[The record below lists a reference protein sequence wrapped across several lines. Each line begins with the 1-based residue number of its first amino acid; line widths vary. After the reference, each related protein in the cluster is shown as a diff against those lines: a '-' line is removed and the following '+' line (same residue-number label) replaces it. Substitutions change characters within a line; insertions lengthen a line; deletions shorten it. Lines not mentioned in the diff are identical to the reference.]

1 METYSEKD
9 TVMVYGHKAT
19 ILCVKDIP
27 DGKNKSVVHKI
38 YAAKYAN
45 KPGYTDGM
53 YRKQRIY
60 TPEKDQL
67 IIFCSNDSVKPY
79 SEKESA
85 CLMIQKLYR
94 GYQARKEFHSLVC
107 SIVWRKFENLHE
119 NLTLNN
125 HDGIYK
131 PLIKTLNED
140 IKNGKIQFNSK
151 CFSSNSNQFSRVS
164 TTSYESSAY
173 DENVPKLKDKI
184 DKNFAVEMFHFFL
197 TTKNVNN
204 REELRRWRG
213 TAMETCSEGEI
224 LRFANK
230 HGLQNPYEDSK
241 DAGRKH
247 KELGYTRRYVKKV
260 EGHKADCKTLGEK
273 TPRVHVRPSG
283 VACIP
288 SHEITKKNEKKKK
301 NYSATVQRHRTDAHI
316 DPTAL
321 FFSSQILGDVHGQ
334 LNDVLWLFNRFG
346 LPSYIFNGD
355 IADRGENA
363 TEIFLLLFV
372 FKLSSYDSVIINRG
386 NHECSYMNEVYGF
399 YNEVLSKYD
408 NTVFDLFQGVFE
420 LLGLAVNIQIH
431 GGLSRYQDLTV
442 QEIDDLDRRKH
453 EILHPEK
460 YEDTIIFD
468 LLWSDPQKNK
478 GIGGNARGNN
488 CITFGPDITDIFLK
502 KNNFD
507 IIIRSHQVPKTL
519 KGIESHHEGKCIT
532 LFSASNYCNKIKNLG
547 AAIVFNQ
554 DLTFEVQE
562 YMSPSLD
569 IIRETFEENQKL
581 REKVLHSSK
590 ILELE
595 KNVVVFSSYVFLRF
609 HGHFVFIDDVF
620 YCLPLVITTAQEQRK
635 SRKISSDGMMSDILS
650 FLSALICHE
659 KNSLW
664 NDLYEQDR
672 GNTGVVHINTWK
684 TELENLSKAK
694 KVPWIYLCKQLK
706 MVENGKVNYNK
717 VLSRFKINYA
727 PSEKFINT
735 EWKSECF
742 EHLYEA
748 LLKADLSLR
757 ETLMVFDK
765 NLDGKVSFA
774 EFEQVLKDLNIDLS
788 NEQIRILVR
797 LINSNSLCNQ
807 ERVQEN
813 DKIDVAEFIGKMRVC
828 YRLSINKEYTN
839 NEKIKRLIETIG
851 KHILADSADTANFH
865 YRFYE
870 EQDDADCSD
879 RRKRSSVIKSVAL
892 FQKFKNYDNFGNGYL
907 DYDDFVKAIKNF
919 DMNKI
924 SKEVEFE
931 VDDGILMEL
940 AKSIDI
946 TKSSK
951 INFLEF
957 LQAFYVV
964 NKSKYSYVDEI
975 WCHICTVIYEN
986 KFALKKC
993 MKHLE
998 DTIQGKITSIHFRYI
1013 LLELNKLLQE
1023 HKHERNKPLTD
1034 EQIDLL
1040 SYTVETDDKIDYVEF
1055 LNSFKPSYFN
1065 LPLRVRTHNMEIAR
1079 KVGLKTKTIS
1089 GSDIVNKEDILK
1101 SGIYTKGGQLWVAD
1115 ISVIVNIQAKLG
1127 EGPWNIQSM
1136 DVIQRENE
1144 NELEHRHGSSDDIIS
1159 DIESE
1164 ERTPCARNS
1173 NIKNSDTCEREIEGR
1188 GEEESDDGTGDGGD
1202 DGRNEESDIHGN
1214 VRGNVGGNAQDALSR
1229 DSPRVSDRFYETKV
1243 KFEAC
1248 ETVEETLKSMVQQKC
1263 VNLHPVVKEFILLLL
1278 FLFGCMRKDYCR
1290 GISQNGHSNA
1300 FFQKAS
1306 FTRFDSE
1313 EKRKTHSKE
1322 SNNKS
1327 KTKVKFMN
1335 RSEESSSIFFA
1346 NIGTKDDGMVRE
1358 SSSSCFPREISSD
1371 AILTKHLCENSKDSQ
1386 CAGGFLELNG
1396 CNSKC
1401 SESYSRVGDSL
1412 ANVEENDFFKV
1423 KNNCIFF
1430 NLYEMS
1436 KYEYNMEDIEQA
1448 FSRENINKVCELLY
1462 KHLHKVRKMK
1472 NEKITKNN
1480 INIVIVLL
1488 YLISTYF
1495 GLYFLRTKKVY
1506 IQLHDLYRQFCAY
1519 KNKNEEEKKRMN
1531 RKIEE
1536 HIEYI
1541 KISEQYEAECEKYK
1555 SAYDGLRIEND
1566 KLKMNNVLV
1575 HKLKK
1580 KINFLNNEKLI
1591 ILKKKEELEHIIK
1604 QKNILI
1610 ENNKMIKIEKET
1622 KQNDFKKTKLI
1633 LKKDFT
1639 SLCKVKSSVSGKNI
1653 TYGNDK
1659 DIILLQGRH
1668 QLGIERNR
1676 EYDLGK
1682 KLMHKYVYT
1691 RERETQTVAC
1701 SFKQSKGI
1709 QTLGYSVVDENE
1721 ENNSSTV
1728 FSRHGCYEHGMNKG
1742 EDIEQVI
1749 LLLTAKEKEKTN
1761 CGNVLSYLSVHY
1773 GLSSKLNINIRG
1785 EKLVMGFFKRRFTYF
1800 DTPSMHLQNR
1810 CNKDEIM
1817 NFKRE
1822 LLVEHVCYHMMKNY
1836 LPFEES
1842 LFENFPSEWLKH
1854 FSPLYTKKCPNRDIY
1869 VGSHPICS
1877 ITHQFANYLFR
1888 FSRIISV
1895 AKGEIYS
1902 RKELLNSTCQHPLNL
1917 FNLSYFEK
1925 GIFISV
1931 VGDEPILAMDMCQM
1945 CDFDGVEM
1953 IGMEFGEMKEYIRH
1967 ISSGVRS
1974 RCNENLDD
1982 TVPVDPLGEILRNG
1996 LNKQMDKRLNKER
2009 DTTPSEESYCLS
2021 FPSTKTI
2028 TQSAQNGVFLSP
2040 IFGKCSKRTLLG
2052 MEKKLEEKLASEQ
2065 TNDCYN
2071 VPLFRV
2077 YHFSPNYYYHND
2089 NRYSLICEEK
2099 KAALLYSK
2107 MDKLSKNNLYKHG
2120 RTNCYSDFF
2129 LLDNIHRVIIRR
2141 RDRSRSSSP
2150 CEKLQN
2156 ERRKYS
2162 LNRKVRH
2169 FSKKDTPKNS
2179 EHKNIL
2185 CNFVQNKYC
2194 TFRKSKSGPSSDTK
2208 LWGSSQGNSHSW
2220 ENGSLVEVTTLF
2232 GNSKSGIVF
2241 YDSQF
2246 NWGSCFFSSF
2256 ESDHIYDREN
2266 CSCGECY
2273 GHEGIY
2279 SRGSVIVKDTLYTGG
2294 KSNGEKKNLN
2304 RSYHRG
2310 YLPEHGN
2317 KKFLLKGEKRFQKK
2331 TNIKRV
2337 IITRISKLSDEK
2349 NKSLPGRKRSTWKD
2363 VLRGHFHK
2371 GADKCDTFEIKPSA
2385 VKKNIYMNNEGVS
2398 MEKCVLPPKRVSMY
2412 KFIEQFDEAVWKGR
2426 LMGVLQK
2433 GRQPQFGENFLTC
2446 SKNYSLLSRENNII
2460 AVRSL
2465 NIETV
2470 RFCYDEIAKFLNGR
2484 HTSSFCPSSGLGC
2497 PSLRSGNCGN
2507 CRHCATV
2514 FIVPFWVKGKSL
2526 NFGKCAD
2533 VKKEKKILIVDR
2545 WAKRVPRRC
2554 RYCSDCGRT
2563 IKVEKKTKNVLNSNN
2578 KKIATKKK
2586 KKNSFDKNVNT
2597 NYSYSLVLIKCMHIL
2612 SISFFLVFL
2621 FLIDSHFLNSSIF
2634 SFLIY
2639 VLCLS
2644 MFFLTSLFK
2653 SIIWLLNIPL
2663 SNKIIPQD
2671 SLDFF
2676 SIFFVQIVNYLHTC
2690 LHQSD
2695 LNVEFA

>member
-60 TPEKDQL
+60 TPENDQL

-125 HDGIYK
+125 HEGIYK

-197 TTKNVNN
+197 TTKNYVLPINMVCKILMKTQKML
-204 REELRRWRG
+204 EENIKSSVIHVD
-213 TAMETCSEGEI
+213 MS
-224 LRFANK
+224 K
-230 HGLQNPYEDSK
+230 KSK
-241 DAGRKH
+241 D
-247 KELGYTRRYVKKV
+247 
-260 EGHKADCKTLGEK
+260 
-273 TPRVHVRPSG
+273 
-283 VACIP
+283 
-288 SHEITKKNEKKKK
+288 TKL
-301 NYSATVQRHRTDAHI
+301 I
-316 DPTAL
+316 
-321 FFSSQILGDVHGQ
+321 ILGDVHGQ

-420 LLGLAVNIQIH
+420 LLGLAVNIQNQIFVVH

-595 KNVVVFSSYVFLRF
+595 KN
-609 HGHFVFIDDVF
+609 
-620 YCLPLVITTAQEQRK
+620 EQRK

-664 NDLYEQDR
+664 NILYEKDR

-684 TELENLSKAK
+684 TELENLCKAK
-694 KVPWIYLCKQLK
+694 KVPWIYLCKKLK

-807 ERVQEN
+807 EKVQEN

-1055 LNSFKPSYFN
+1055 LNSFKP
-1065 LPLRVRTHNMEIAR
+1065 
-1079 KVGLKTKTIS
+1079 
-1089 GSDIVNKEDILK
+1089 
-1101 SGIYTKGGQLWVAD
+1101 
-1115 ISVIVNIQAKLG
+1115 
-1127 EGPWNIQSM
+1127 
-1136 DVIQRENE
+1136 
-1144 NELEHRHGSSDDIIS
+1144 
-1159 DIESE
+1159 
-1164 ERTPCARNS
+1164 
-1173 NIKNSDTCEREIEGR
+1173 
-1188 GEEESDDGTGDGGD
+1188 
-1202 DGRNEESDIHGN
+1202 
-1214 VRGNVGGNAQDALSR
+1214 
-1229 DSPRVSDRFYETKV
+1229 
-1243 KFEAC
+1243 
-1248 ETVEETLKSMVQQKC
+1248 
-1263 VNLHPVVKEFILLLL
+1263 
-1278 FLFGCMRKDYCR
+1278 
-1290 GISQNGHSNA
+1290 
-1300 FFQKAS
+1300 
-1306 FTRFDSE
+1306 
-1313 EKRKTHSKE
+1313 
-1322 SNNKS
+1322 
-1327 KTKVKFMN
+1327 
-1335 RSEESSSIFFA
+1335 
-1346 NIGTKDDGMVRE
+1346 
-1358 SSSSCFPREISSD
+1358 
-1371 AILTKHLCENSKDSQ
+1371 
-1386 CAGGFLELNG
+1386 
-1396 CNSKC
+1396 
-1401 SESYSRVGDSL
+1401 
-1412 ANVEENDFFKV
+1412 
-1423 KNNCIFF
+1423 
-1430 NLYEMS
+1430 
-1436 KYEYNMEDIEQA
+1436 
-1448 FSRENINKVCELLY
+1448 
-1462 KHLHKVRKMK
+1462 
-1472 NEKITKNN
+1472 
-1480 INIVIVLL
+1480 
-1488 YLISTYF
+1488 
-1495 GLYFLRTKKVY
+1495 VY
-1506 IQLHDLYRQFCAY
+1506 
-1519 KNKNEEEKKRMN
+1519 
-1531 RKIEE
+1531 
-1536 HIEYI
+1536 YI
-1541 KISEQYEAECEKYK
+1541 
-1555 SAYDGLRIEND
+1555 
-1566 KLKMNNVLV
+1566 
-1575 HKLKK
+1575 
-1580 KINFLNNEKLI
+1580 
-1591 ILKKKEELEHIIK
+1591 
-1604 QKNILI
+1604 
-1610 ENNKMIKIEKET
+1610 
-1622 KQNDFKKTKLI
+1622 
-1633 LKKDFT
+1633 
-1639 SLCKVKSSVSGKNI
+1639 
-1653 TYGNDK
+1653 
-1659 DIILLQGRH
+1659 
-1668 QLGIERNR
+1668 
-1676 EYDLGK
+1676 
-1682 KLMHKYVYT
+1682 
-1691 RERETQTVAC
+1691 
-1701 SFKQSKGI
+1701 
-1709 QTLGYSVVDENE
+1709 
-1721 ENNSSTV
+1721 
-1728 FSRHGCYEHGMNKG
+1728 
-1742 EDIEQVI
+1742 
-1749 LLLTAKEKEKTN
+1749 
-1761 CGNVLSYLSVHY
+1761 
-1773 GLSSKLNINIRG
+1773 
-1785 EKLVMGFFKRRFTYF
+1785 
-1800 DTPSMHLQNR
+1800 
-1810 CNKDEIM
+1810 
-1817 NFKRE
+1817 
-1822 LLVEHVCYHMMKNY
+1822 
-1836 LPFEES
+1836 
-1842 LFENFPSEWLKH
+1842 
-1854 FSPLYTKKCPNRDIY
+1854 
-1869 VGSHPICS
+1869 
-1877 ITHQFANYLFR
+1877 
-1888 FSRIISV
+1888 
-1895 AKGEIYS
+1895 
-1902 RKELLNSTCQHPLNL
+1902 
-1917 FNLSYFEK
+1917 
-1925 GIFISV
+1925 
-1931 VGDEPILAMDMCQM
+1931 
-1945 CDFDGVEM
+1945 
-1953 IGMEFGEMKEYIRH
+1953 
-1967 ISSGVRS
+1967 
-1974 RCNENLDD
+1974 
-1982 TVPVDPLGEILRNG
+1982 
-1996 LNKQMDKRLNKER
+1996 
-2009 DTTPSEESYCLS
+2009 
-2021 FPSTKTI
+2021 
-2028 TQSAQNGVFLSP
+2028 
-2040 IFGKCSKRTLLG
+2040 
-2052 MEKKLEEKLASEQ
+2052 
-2065 TNDCYN
+2065 
-2071 VPLFRV
+2071 
-2077 YHFSPNYYYHND
+2077 
-2089 NRYSLICEEK
+2089 
-2099 KAALLYSK
+2099 
-2107 MDKLSKNNLYKHG
+2107 
-2120 RTNCYSDFF
+2120 
-2129 LLDNIHRVIIRR
+2129 
-2141 RDRSRSSSP
+2141 
-2150 CEKLQN
+2150 
-2156 ERRKYS
+2156 
-2162 LNRKVRH
+2162 
-2169 FSKKDTPKNS
+2169 
-2179 EHKNIL
+2179 
-2185 CNFVQNKYC
+2185 
-2194 TFRKSKSGPSSDTK
+2194 
-2208 LWGSSQGNSHSW
+2208 
-2220 ENGSLVEVTTLF
+2220 
-2232 GNSKSGIVF
+2232 
-2241 YDSQF
+2241 
-2246 NWGSCFFSSF
+2246 
-2256 ESDHIYDREN
+2256 
-2266 CSCGECY
+2266 
-2273 GHEGIY
+2273 
-2279 SRGSVIVKDTLYTGG
+2279 
-2294 KSNGEKKNLN
+2294 
-2304 RSYHRG
+2304 
-2310 YLPEHGN
+2310 
-2317 KKFLLKGEKRFQKK
+2317 
-2331 TNIKRV
+2331 
-2337 IITRISKLSDEK
+2337 
-2349 NKSLPGRKRSTWKD
+2349 
-2363 VLRGHFHK
+2363 
-2371 GADKCDTFEIKPSA
+2371 
-2385 VKKNIYMNNEGVS
+2385 
-2398 MEKCVLPPKRVSMY
+2398 
-2412 KFIEQFDEAVWKGR
+2412 
-2426 LMGVLQK
+2426 
-2433 GRQPQFGENFLTC
+2433 
-2446 SKNYSLLSRENNII
+2446 
-2460 AVRSL
+2460 
-2465 NIETV
+2465 
-2470 RFCYDEIAKFLNGR
+2470 
-2484 HTSSFCPSSGLGC
+2484 
-2497 PSLRSGNCGN
+2497 
-2507 CRHCATV
+2507 
-2514 FIVPFWVKGKSL
+2514 
-2526 NFGKCAD
+2526 
-2533 VKKEKKILIVDR
+2533 
-2545 WAKRVPRRC
+2545 
-2554 RYCSDCGRT
+2554 
-2563 IKVEKKTKNVLNSNN
+2563 
-2578 KKIATKKK
+2578 
-2586 KKNSFDKNVNT
+2586 
-2597 NYSYSLVLIKCMHIL
+2597 
-2612 SISFFLVFL
+2612 
-2621 FLIDSHFLNSSIF
+2621 
-2634 SFLIY
+2634 
-2639 VLCLS
+2639 
-2644 MFFLTSLFK
+2644 
-2653 SIIWLLNIPL
+2653 
-2663 SNKIIPQD
+2663 
-2671 SLDFF
+2671 
-2676 SIFFVQIVNYLHTC
+2676 
-2690 LHQSD
+2690 
-2695 LNVEFA
+2695 